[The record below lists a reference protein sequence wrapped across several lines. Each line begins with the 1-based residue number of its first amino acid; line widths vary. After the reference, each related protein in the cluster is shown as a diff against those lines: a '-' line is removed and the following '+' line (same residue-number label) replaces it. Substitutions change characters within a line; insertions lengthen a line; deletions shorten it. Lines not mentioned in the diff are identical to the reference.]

1 MQGRIRTLLQS
12 EIDVKRMKASLI
24 DLNSYITVKVAES
37 KQVALAPCP
46 NKSSYLNCK
55 RQHMLMTSIV
65 MQIMQSGV
73 PTGTGTWSAKS
84 AMICSNNLDPTQ
96 ATFAKMEQV
105 DDDHVE
111 GNTILQLDQM
121 RRIQPTGGTADLSPL
136 TTGDTTGNKTEDVH
150 PQDDP
155 LDMTMTE
162 VNLQDIISTP
172 VEDAMT
178 DIMNTSAGDA
188 TLDDISE
195 SDVKND
201 YASIESVEV
210 QETVGSMDNIKIYK
224 KVTAELQE
232 FTGAPLI
239 NGKVDEVISAFM
251 RSYMMEIIHM
261 NLGNCR
267 SRNVIIT

>member
-12 EIDVKRMKASLI
+12 EMDVKRMKESLI
-24 DLNSYITVKVAES
+24 DLDLYITVKVAGA

-46 NKSSYLNCK
+46 SSYLICK
-55 RQHMLMTSIV
+55 RQHMLMLSIV

-73 PTGTGTWSAKS
+73 PTGTGTRSAKS
-84 AMICSNNLDPTQ
+84 AMICSNNVDPTQ
-96 ATFAKMEQV
+96 ATVAKMEQV

-121 RRIQPTGGTADLSPL
+121 RRIQPTGGTAGLSPL
-136 TTGDTTGNKTEDVH
+136 TTGDTTGNKTVDVH
-150 PQDDP
+150 PQEDP

-178 DIMNTSAGDA
+178 DIMNTSAEDA
-188 TLDDISE
+188 TLEDISD

-210 QETVGSMDNIKIYK
+210 QETVGSMDTIKIYK
-224 KVTAELQE
+224 NVTAELQV
-232 FTGAPLI
+232 FAVAPLI

-251 RSYMMEIIHM
+251 RSCMVEITHM
-261 NLGNCR
+261 NFGNCR

>member
-1 MQGRIRTLLQS
+1 
-12 EIDVKRMKASLI
+12 
-24 DLNSYITVKVAES
+24 
-37 KQVALAPCP
+37 
-46 NKSSYLNCK
+46 
-55 RQHMLMTSIV
+55 MLMLSIV

-73 PTGTGTWSAKS
+73 PTGTGTRGAKS
-84 AMICSNNLDPTQ
+84 AMICSNNVDPTQ
-96 ATFAKMEQV
+96 ATVAKMEQV

-121 RRIQPTGGTADLSPL
+121 RRIQPTGGTAGLSPL
-136 TTGDTTGNKTEDVH
+136 TTGDTIGNKTVDVH
-150 PQDDP
+150 PQDP

-178 DIMNTSAGDA
+178 DIMNTSAEE
-188 TLDDISE
+188 DISE

-201 YASIESVEV
+201 YVSIESVEV
-210 QETVGSMDNIKIYK
+210 QETVGSMDTIKIYK
-224 KVTAELQE
+224 NVTAELQV
-232 FTGAPLI
+232 FAVTPLI

-251 RSYMMEIIHM
+251 RSCMVEITHM
-261 NLGNCR
+261 NFGNCR